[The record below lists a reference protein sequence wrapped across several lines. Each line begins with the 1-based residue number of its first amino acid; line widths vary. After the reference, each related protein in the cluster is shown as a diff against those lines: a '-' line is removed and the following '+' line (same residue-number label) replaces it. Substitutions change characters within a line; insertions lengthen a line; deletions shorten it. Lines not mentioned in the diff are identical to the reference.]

1 MLLGNIFARLLG
13 DKPDDIA
20 KLSAFISTNLTIDR
34 FDEILEN
41 ITDQQ
46 QVLLAGRKVFE
57 LDDNELVDYSELG
70 NMRQQLEAAK
80 LKRAIDTDFMNWL
93 LYEDGLATLKRV
105 AMVLVV

>member
-20 KLSAFISTNLTIDR
+20 KLSAFISANLTTEL
-34 FDEILEN
+34 FDEILED

-46 QVLLAGRKVFE
+46 QVLLAGRKVHA
-57 LDDNELVDYSELG
+57 LNDNELITYAELG
-70 NMRQQLEAAK
+70 DMRHELEAAK